1 MDELTCDL
9 TLKLTVVLANANG
22 DTAFQWGFYCDS
34 D

>member
-22 DTAFQWGFYCDS
+22 DTAFQ
-34 D
+34 